1 MINIKEIDSLTLKNK
16 LNTDEKFVLIDV
28 REKPEI
34 EICKIKESIHIPM
47 GEIPN
52 NIDKIDNQN
61 TIIVMCKSGGRSA
74 HVCHY
79 LNEQGYPN
87 VYNLK
92 GGIIEWALT
101 IDKNMDIY

>member
-1 MINIKEIDSLTLKNK
+1 MINIKEIDSLTLQSK
-16 LNTDEKFVLIDV
+16 LNTDEEFVLIDV
-28 REKPEI
+28 REQSEI

-74 HVCHY
+74 NVCHY
-79 LNEQGYPN
+79 LN

>member
-1 MINIKEIDSLTLKNK
+1 
-16 LNTDEKFVLIDV
+16 
-28 REKPEI
+28 
-34 EICKIKESIHIPM
+34 M

-52 NIDKIDNQN
+52 NIDKIDNHN

-74 HVCHY
+74 YVCHY

>member
-1 MINIKEIDSLTLKNK
+1 MANIKEIDSLTLKNK
-16 LNTDEKFVLIDV
+16 LTQDEQLVLIDV
-28 REKPEI
+28 REQTEI
-34 EICKIKESIHIPM
+34 EICKIKEAIHIPM

-79 LNEQGYPN
+79 LNKQGYPN

-101 IDKNMDIY
+101 IDKSMDIY

>member
-1 MINIKEIDSLTLKNK
+1 MTNIKEIDSLTLKNK
-16 LNTDEKFVLIDV
+16 LTQDEQLVLIDV
-28 REKPEI
+28 REQTEI
-34 EICKIKESIHIPM
+34 EICKIKEAIHIPM

-79 LNEQGYPN
+79 LNKQGYPN

-101 IDKNMDIY
+101 IDKSMDIY